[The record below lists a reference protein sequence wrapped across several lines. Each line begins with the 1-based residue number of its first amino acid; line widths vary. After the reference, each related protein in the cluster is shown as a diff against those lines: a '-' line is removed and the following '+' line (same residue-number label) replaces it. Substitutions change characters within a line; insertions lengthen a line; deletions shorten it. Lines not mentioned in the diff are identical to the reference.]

1 MRSILGSIID
11 RAPLHIGAS
20 DSPLAGM
27 FDTERVS
34 TKGRLALMEHQ
45 STVFPIVDRIA
56 TSVAAVKWH
65 LYRAAPSGEPQD
77 RERVDRHPAL
87 SVWRKPNRIETGAQ
101 FRERF
106 IQHYELTGEW
116 WWIIGRNDSMT
127 LPLEMWAIRPD
138 RMAPVKHPT
147 KFIAGYTYSN
157 GVEDV
162 PLTTDDVIY
171 GMRPNPS
178 NPYRGIGPLGSLVL
192 DIDGEAAAAE
202 YNMQFF
208 RNGAEPG
215 GMIKTKAPLSD
226 AEFEKLLKR
235 WRQSHRGVNNAHRV
249 GILEGGYEWEQRA
262 YTMRDMQFEQMRR
275 FSREQI
281 RNAWGFPKALLGDV
295 EDVNRANAEAATVVF
310 ANWLLVPR
318 LNRIREQLN
327 DDFLPMFGSLGSG
340 LEFDYESPTPPDK
353 VDERADLTARV
364 QAASI
369 LIAAGFERAAVLEA
383 LHLPAIAI
391 AAAPADDMVPA

>member
-1 MRSILGSIID
+1 MRSILGTIID
-11 RAPLHIGAS
+11 RSPLHIGTS
-20 DSPLAGM
+20 ESPFDGM
-27 FDTERVS
+27 FATERL
-34 TKGRLALMEHQ
+34 TNKGRLALMEHQ
-45 STVFPIVDRIA
+45 STVFPIVDRLA
-56 TSVAAVKWH
+56 SSVAAVKWR
-65 LYRAAPSGEPQD
+65 LYRTSSGNGKGDLVE
-77 RERVDRHPAL
+77 RHPAL
-87 SVWRKPNRIETGAQ
+87 TIWNKPNRIETGAQ

-106 IQHYELTGEW
+106 MQHYELTGEW
-116 WWIIGRNDSMT
+116 WWIVARNAAVT
-127 LPLEMWAIRPD
+127 LPLEMWAVRPD
-138 RMAPVKHPT
+138 RMAPIKHAT

-162 PLTTDDVIY
+162 PLGTDEVIY
-171 GMRPNPS
+171 GMRPNPM

-226 AEFEKLLKR
+226 AEFDKLLKR
-235 WRQSHRGVNNAHRV
+235 WRLSHRGVSNAHRV

-327 DDFLPMFGSLGSG
+327 DDFLPMFGSLGDN

-353 VDERADLTARV
+353 VDDRADLTARI
-364 QAASI
+364 QGAST
-369 LIAAGFERAAVLEA
+369 LIAAGFDRAAVLEA
-383 LHLPAIAI
+383 LDLPAIAV
-391 AAAPADDMVPA
+391 AAPPPGDMVAP